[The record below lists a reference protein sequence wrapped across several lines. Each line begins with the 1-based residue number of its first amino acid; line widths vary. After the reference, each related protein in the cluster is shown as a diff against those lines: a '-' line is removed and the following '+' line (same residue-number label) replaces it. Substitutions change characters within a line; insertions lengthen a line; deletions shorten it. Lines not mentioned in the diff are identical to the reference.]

1 MRNLLLRFIVASVA
15 LLAVTKLLPGIEVNS
30 LFALIMTVVILGI
43 LNAFLRP
50 IMVIITLPITVV
62 TLGLFLFIINGIIL
76 YLVSLLI
83 DGFEISSLL
92 VAIIASILITI
103 VSGVINW
110 LAKE

>member
-1 MRNLLLRFIVASVA
+1 
-15 LLAVTKLLPGIEVNS
+15 
-30 LFALIMTVVILGI
+30 
-43 LNAFLRP
+43 
-50 IMVIITLPITVV
+50 MVMITLPITVV

-83 DGFEISSLL
+83 DGFEISSLF

-103 VSGVINW
+103 VSSIINW

>member
-1 MRNLLLRFIVASVA
+1 LRSLLLRFIVTSVA
-15 LLAVTKLLPGIEVNS
+15 ILAVAKLLPGIEVHS

-43 LNAFLRP
+43 LNVFLRP
-50 IMVIITLPITVV
+50 IMIFITLPFTVV

-83 DGFEISSLL
+83 DGFEISSLF

>member
-1 MRNLLLRFIVASVA
+1 MIF
-15 LLAVTKLLPGIEVNS
+15 
-30 LFALIMTVVILGI
+30 
-43 LNAFLRP
+43 
-50 IMVIITLPITVV
+50 ITLPFTVV

-83 DGFEISSLL
+83 DGFEISGLF

-103 VSGVINW
+103 VSSIINW

>member
-15 LLAVTKLLPGIEVNS
+15 ILAVAKLLPGIEVNS
-30 LFALIMTVVILGI
+30 LYALIMTVVILGI

-62 TLGLFLFIINGIIL
+62 TLGLFIFIINGIIL

-83 DGFEISSLL
+83 DGFEISSLF
-92 VAIIASILITI
+92 VAIMASILITI
-103 VSGVINW
+103 VSSIINW

>member
-1 MRNLLLRFIVASVA
+1 LRSLLLRFIVTSVA
-15 LLAVTKLLPGIEVNS
+15 ILAVAKLLPGIEVHS

-43 LNAFLRP
+43 LN
-50 IMVIITLPITVV
+50 V
-62 TLGLFLFIINGIIL
+62 LGLFLFIINGIIL

-83 DGFEISSLL
+83 DGFEISGLF

>member
-1 MRNLLLRFIVASVA
+1 LRSLLLRFIVTSVA
-15 LLAVTKLLPGIEVNS
+15 ILAVAKLLPGIEVHS

-43 LNAFLRP
+43 LNVFLRP
-50 IMVIITLPITVV
+50 IMIFITLPFTVV

-83 DGFEISSLL
+83 DGFEISSLF
-92 VAIIASILITI
+92 VAIIASVLITI